1 MYRVLP
7 LSPIQ
12 GIDRYKQATRPS
24 LSNPSRVPI
33 EEDLFS
39 SLLEKASRSLFSSD
53 VGLSIRKGGGASLS
67 GKYRI

>member
-1 MYRVLP
+1 MYRVIP
-7 LSPIQ
+7 ISPIQ
-12 GIDRYKQATRPS
+12 GIDRYKQYSRPS

-39 SLLEKASRSLFSSD
+39 SLLEKASRSLSSD
-53 VGLSIRKGGGASLS
+53 DTLSNRKGGDASLS